1 VDNGDDRTKDTG
13 RVSFPQKYRLR
24 TPFGDIGYG
33 IRTWPDGAGGEM
45 RKPNDNSFGVA
56 ISHPSICLFQ
66 PKNKK
71 EEVEMEV
78 GC

>member
-1 VDNGDDRTKDTG
+1 MTG
-13 RVSFPQKYRLR
+13 RKTQDGSASPRNIDCGLHS
-24 TPFGDIGYG
+24 GDIGYG

-71 EEVEMEV
+71 KEVEMEV